1 MSSPQA
7 APKGPK
13 VSPARTIVSLI
24 VLAVVGSVC
33 IIELRAALGQY
44 MSGKALLARQSS
56 DGVDGAGTFQDLSL
70 ADAQAMMTMFPS
82 MEVMKQDEGETVY
95 RYSWTSMLRGL
106 IGEEEPQIYL
116 VGTSGDNP
124 MAVTFF
130 TDPTDFA
137 AMQPVSAGGGVDP
150 AGGPGGMMPGGGGAP
165 PSMRPPGDEG
175 EGGFGGRGGFGGP
188 PGEGGGPGGG
198 RGGRGG
204 FGGPP
209 GEGGGPGGGP
219 GGRGGFGG
227 PPGEGGGPGC
237 GGRGGRGGFG
247 GPPGE
252 GGGPGGG
259 GRRGER
265 PALEEDEGERPA
277 APSDAETG
285 GEEAASEEK
294 PADSPAAEN
303 GDAAAEGDAAD
314 APAEG
319 SETATEEAAKEQ
331 PAAEGENS

>member
-82 MEVMKQDEGETVY
+82 MEVMKQDEGETVF
-95 RYSWTSMLRGL
+95 RYSWTSLLRGL

-116 VGTSGDNP
+116 VGTSGDSP

-137 AMQPVSAGGGVDP
+137 AMQPVSAGGNIDP

-198 RGGRGG
+198 FGGRGAGGRGG

-209 GEGGGPGGGP
+209 GEGGPGGGGP
-219 GGRGGFGG
+219 G
-227 PPGEGGGPGC
+227 
-237 GGRGGRGGFG
+237 
-247 GPPGE
+247 

-259 GRRGER
+259 GRRRGER
-265 PALEEDEGERPA
+265 PEMEEEGEQPA
-277 APSDAETG
+277 AADDAEASAEG
-285 GEEAASEEK
+285 AASEEK
-294 PADSPAAEN
+294 AAE
-303 GDAAAEGDAAD
+303 APAAEGDAAD
-314 APAEG
+314 ESASESPAAE
-319 SETATEEAAKEQ
+319 SDAATEAGEKDQ